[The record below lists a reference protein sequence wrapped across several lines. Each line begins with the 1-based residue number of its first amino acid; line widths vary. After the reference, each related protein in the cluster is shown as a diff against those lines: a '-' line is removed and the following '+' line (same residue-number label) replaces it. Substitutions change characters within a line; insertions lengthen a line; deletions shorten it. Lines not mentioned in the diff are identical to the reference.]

1 MSEVKVTKYALA
13 WQAGTNT
20 GRVVL
25 EVEGSNNAIELD
37 VNSAAEFTAIAAI
50 LERKAVKYDADLG
63 VIRTTEQIS
72 N

>member
-25 EVEGSNNAIELD
+25 EIEGSNDAIELD
-37 VNSAAEFTAIAAI
+37 VNSAAEFSAIAAI
-50 LERKAVKYDADLG
+50 LDRKAVKYDTDLG
-63 VIRTTEQIS
+63 IIRTTAKVS
-72 N
+72 D